1 MCSKK
6 KTDAHRNVRTSA
18 CHFGDQTEV
27 RHAPIQEIPVDDFI
41 RPVDPVEPWKEQGEI
56 DSQTL
61 FQSVHSMISFVR
73 ADVVVHPITH
83 GLHLNLEELPPPE
96 YR

>member
-1 MCSKK
+1 MFKE

-27 RHAPIQEIPVDDFI
+27 RHTPIQEIPPHPFLRPVETVEFGKQQWEIHSKALLEPVDRMVTI
-41 RPVDPVEPWKEQGEI
+41 VGAHHAVDPVAQ
-56 DSQTL
+56 L
-61 FQSVHSMISFVR
+61 
-73 ADVVVHPITH
+73 
-83 GLHLNLEELPPPE
+83 LHLNLEELPPPE